1 MGIADKMKSL
11 IKENAVLILFTGIIL
26 PIITFMIEKAFF
38 PEVID
43 HIVRRL
49 PLNINDLLPTIIH
62 LVVGT
67 FIEELIYRQILQYII
82 AKFAKAPIAI
92 VISSV
97 LFALMHRTPGS
108 LKIISID
115 LSGIFVDSILYGVIF
130 NRSNILFSW
139 TSHCMS
145 DLTALFILRNFL

>member
-49 PLNINDLLPTIIH
+49 PLNINRWQKKLHEKQRKQRRL
-62 LVVGT
+62 
-67 FIEELIYRQILQYII
+67 
-82 AKFAKAPIAI
+82 
-92 VISSV
+92 
-97 LFALMHRTPGS
+97 
-108 LKIISID
+108 
-115 LSGIFVDSILYGVIF
+115 
-130 NRSNILFSW
+130 
-139 TSHCMS
+139 
-145 DLTALFILRNFL
+145 